1 MTGSSAASTSS
12 ASSAAAAAA
21 ATSTASPSNGLGEN
35 KGIEF
40 RIKTGGASYKCI
52 IQDRHH
58 YERKKAARTN
68 TMDSVDSNASE
79 KSL

>member
-12 ASSAAAAAA
+12 ASSAAAP
-21 ATSTASPSNGLGEN
+21 STGAPSNGFGEN

-40 RIKTGGASYKCI
+40 RIKTGGASYKCV

-79 KSL
+79 RSL

>member
-1 MTGSSAASTSS
+1 MSGSSSADSSS
-12 ASSAAAAAA
+12 ASSAAA
-21 ATSTASPSNGLGEN
+21 TSTGAPSNGFGEN

-68 TMDSVDSNASE
+68 TMDSVDSTASE

>member
-12 ASSAAAAAA
+12 ASSAAAAA
-21 ATSTASPSNGLGEN
+21 TSTGAPSSGLGEN

>member
-12 ASSAAAAAA
+12 ASSAAAAATSPA
-21 ATSTASPSNGLGEN
+21 AHSNGLGEN

-40 RIKTGGASYKCI
+40 RIKTGGASYKCV

>member
-1 MTGSSAASTSS
+1 MSGSSAASTSS
-12 ASSAAAAAA
+12 ASSAAAPA
-21 ATSTASPSNGLGEN
+21 ATSTAAPSAGLGEN

-40 RIKTGGASYKCI
+40 RIKTGGASYKCV

>member
-40 RIKTGGASYKCI
+40 RIKTGGASYN
-52 IQDRHH
+52 
-58 YERKKAARTN
+58 ERKKAARTN